1 MLWLAATFCLSSCD
15 SMLHD
20 DDTTE
25 CPEGLV
31 IQLVPKYA
39 ARSSFESELTD
50 VHIFIYNDADNSLA
64 KEITVSNEQLVQ
76 SGFQVQALVPVGNYH
91 MIVWNGLSDT
101 GNYTEKDNAV
111 TLNTD
116 VDNSTDQVF
125 MPLWHG
131 EASDAKVEALN
142 MTHVEVPMVKD
153 TNNFV
158 VYLCTT
164 DGTTLDP
171 ADFDMFITCANGS
184 LDKHNNVLDGPN
196 ITYNDYAC
204 EEELIEGSIDAEI
217 ANPDSLGYLHT
228 VRSNIN
234 TLRLTTDKRSWLTV
248 YNKRAQANVITFSLN
263 DYILKAFRSAN
274 INSTVSNQEYLDTE
288 DLFNITLFLT
298 PRADTSEENEGIYF
312 ISYLKIGPWILRV
325 NNAELGKI

>member
-1 MLWLAATFCLSSCD
+1 
-15 SMLHD
+15 
-20 DDTTE
+20 
-25 CPEGLV
+25 
-31 IQLVPKYA
+31 
-39 ARSSFESELTD
+39 
-50 VHIFIYNDADNSLA
+50 
-64 KEITVSNEQLVQ
+64 
-76 SGFQVQALVPVGNYH
+76 
-91 MIVWNGLSDT
+91 
-101 GNYTEKDNAV
+101 
-111 TLNTD
+111 
-116 VDNSTDQVF
+116 
-125 MPLWHG
+125 
-131 EASDAKVEALN
+131 
-142 MTHVEVPMVKD
+142 
-153 TNNFV
+153 
-158 VYLCTT
+158 
-164 DGTTLDP
+164 
-171 ADFDMFITCANGS
+171 
-184 LDKHNNVLDGPN
+184 VLDGPN

-248 YNKRAQANVITFSLN
+248 YNNRAQANVITFSLN

-274 INSTVSNQEYLDTE
+274 INSTVTNQEYLDTE